1 MTWSY
6 LPHTAEDRQEML
18 AAIGVQDTMD
28 LFCDI
33 PEQIRLHRSLNLPGP
48 LSEPELTKYFQKIAA
63 ANANLQEYACFLG
76 AGAYDHFIPSTVDH
90 VLRRS
95 EFYTAYTQYQ
105 PEISQGYLQALWEY
119 QSMICEITGMPVAN
133 ASMYDGATAMAEAAI
148 LACHATNR
156 KEILVAR
163 SVHPHYRAALCTYAR
178 DFDFEI
184 KEIDFADGVTA
195 PEKLQALVSKATAA
209 VIVQNPNFFGSV
221 EDLSA
226 LIELAHAV
234 GALFVTVAD
243 PIALGLLEAPGKL
256 GSDMVVGEGQPLGLA
271 ISFGGPYLGFFA
283 ASSKLMR
290 KLPGRIVGQ
299 TVDRDGKRGFVL
311 TLQAREQHI
320 RREKATSNIC
330 SNEALCALAISVY
343 LATMGKEGYAET
355 ASQCL
360 QKAHYAYG
368 EILKTG
374 AAQAAFDAP
383 FFQEFVVKLA
393 KPLAEVNKE
402 LLKGKIIGGLD
413 LGEYYP
419 ELAGH
424 MLVCVTEKRT
434 KAEIDALAAGLEA
447 LK

>member
-18 AAIGVQDTMD
+18 AAIGVKDTMD

-48 LSEPELTKYFQKIAA
+48 LSEPELTKYFQKLAA

-76 AGAYDHFIPSTVDH
+76 AGAYDHYIPSTVDH

-163 SVHPHYRAALCTYAR
+163 SVNPNYREVLMTYAR
-178 DFDFEI
+178 DFDFEV
-184 KEIDFADGVTA
+184 KEIDFVDGITSN
-195 PEKLQALVSKATAA
+195 EKLKTFTSKATAA
-209 VIVQNPNFFGSV
+209 VIVQNPNFFGSI
-221 EDLSA
+221 EDLAS
-226 LIELAHAV
+226 LIEVAHTD

-243 PIALGLLEAPGKL
+243 PTALGILEAPGKL
-256 GSDMVVGEGQPLGLA
+256 GADLVVGEGQPLGLA

-290 KLPGRIVGQ
+290 KMPGRIVGQ
-299 TVDRDGKRGFVL
+299 TVDKDGKRGFVL

-355 ASQCL
+355 ADQCL
-360 QKAHYAYG
+360 QKAHYAYN
-368 EILKTG
+368 EILKT
-374 AAQAAFDAP
+374 AAAKPAFGAP
-383 FFQEFVVKLA
+383 FFQEFVVK
-393 KPLAEVNKE
+393 VNKPIAE
-402 LLKGKIIGGLD
+402 INKNLLDKKIIGGLD

-419 ELAGH
+419 ELSGH
-424 MLVCVTEKRT
+424 MLICVTEKRT
-434 KAEIDALAAGLEA
+434 KAEIDALVAGLEA

>member
-1 MTWSY
+1 M
-6 LPHTAEDRQEML
+6 
-18 AAIGVQDTMD
+18 
-28 LFCDI
+28 
-33 PEQIRLHRSLNLPGP
+33 
-48 LSEPELTKYFQKIAA
+48 
-63 ANANLQEYACFLG
+63 
-76 AGAYDHFIPSTVDH
+76 
-90 VLRRS
+90 
-95 EFYTAYTQYQ
+95 
-105 PEISQGYLQALWEY
+105 
-119 QSMICEITGMPVAN
+119 
-133 ASMYDGATAMAEAAI
+133 
-148 LACHATNR
+148 
-156 KEILVAR
+156 
-163 SVHPHYRAALCTYAR
+163 
-178 DFDFEI
+178 
-184 KEIDFADGVTA
+184 
-195 PEKLQALVSKATAA
+195 
-209 VIVQNPNFFGSV
+209 
-221 EDLSA
+221 
-226 LIELAHAV
+226 IELAHAV

-374 AAQAAFDAP
+374 AAKPAFAAP

-393 KPLAEVNKE
+393 KPVAEVNKE
-402 LLKGKIIGGLD
+402 LLKEKIIGGLD

-419 ELAGH
+419 ELVGH